1 MAAVLL
7 SLRCYSV
14 SAQRNILLEDI
25 RCDKGETSYFI
36 DGLQEQHIENLTLR
50 NVTMGQAVG
59 KEGTCDYVDCRCDT
73 LTAPC
78 PTCCT
83 HE

>member
-25 RCDKGETSYFI
+25 RCDKGET
-36 DGLQEQHIENLTLR
+36 
-50 NVTMGQAVG
+50 
-59 KEGTCDYVDCRCDT
+59 
-73 LTAPC
+73 
-78 PTCCT
+78 
-83 HE
+83 